1 MNTFVKAFVLVAAFT
16 APVAFAQTEP
26 AKAAAAAPAAEVK
39 HKVPELSRAEIDSWL
54 AKPDKV
60 VFIDLRRPDEISAIG
75 TFPVYLNIQLA
86 DIEKYLA
93 YIPKDRSIIT
103 VSNHAGRA
111 FKAGDLLFEKGFKVV
126 GVAGSQHYEEQGG
139 TITKIVKPAPK
150 PNATAAAD
158 TTKK

>member
-1 MNTFVKAFVLVAAFT
+1 MNKFVKAFVLIAAF
-16 APVAFAQTEP
+16 ASPVVFAQTQP
-26 AKAAAAAPAAEVK
+26 AKAPAAEVK
-39 HKVPELSRAEIDSWL
+39 HKVPELSRAEVDAWL

-60 VFIDLRRPDEISAIG
+60 VFIDLRRPDEISTIG

-93 YIPKDRSIIT
+93 YIPKDRSVIT

-111 FKAGDLLFEKGFKVV
+111 FKAADILFDKGFKVV
-126 GVAGSQHYEEQGG
+126 GVVGSQHYEEQGG

-150 PNATAAAD
+150 PEAE
-158 TTKK
+158 KKL